1 MAKIE
6 TFTISRNELR
16 KVLVSMGMSDKN
28 VISLFGVL
36 DKAHKHANSISF
48 VTMLERMGMDRAKST
63 RILRRIG
70 LEDITIENV
79 MNMVDESKINAEIG
93 RTYEA
98 TVDFS

>member
-1 MAKIE
+1 MAKID
-6 TFTISRNELR
+6 TFTISRNDLR
-16 KVLVSMGMSDKN
+16 KVLVNMGMSDKN

-36 DKAHKHANSISF
+36 DKAHKHANAISF
-48 VTMLERMGMDRAKST
+48 VTMLERMGMNREKST

-70 LEDITIENV
+70 LDDITIEDV

-93 RTYEA
+93 RIYEA

>member
-6 TFTISRNELR
+6 TLTISRNELR

-36 DKAHKHANSISF
+36 DKAHKHANAISF
-48 VTMLERMGMDRAKST
+48 VTMLERMGMDRVKST